1 MSSSVRLSQQK
12 WILCHK
18 RDLRAN
24 PARLLNQKA
33 PALLTTDPDP
43 ANQPST
49 STERRPS
56 DPAIS
61 DKPVTFPEP
70 CALSNLVD
78 VHAEL
83 YNLPLFQFLADL
95 LDYLFSNHRLQLRP
109 VSTLLTFIILS
120 CRGLCVVI

>member
-1 MSSSVRLSQQK
+1 MSSSVRLSQQN
-12 WILCHK
+12 WILFHK
-18 RDLRAN
+18 IDLRAN

-56 DPAIS
+56 DPASS

-70 CALSNLVD
+70 SEPSALSNLID

-83 YNLPLFQFLADL
+83 YNLPSFQFLADL
-95 LDYLFSNHRLQLRP
+95 LDYLS
-109 VSTLLTFIILS
+109 
-120 CRGLCVVI
+120 